1 MVNKNTFLYLTA
13 FSKTGGIEQFNKNF
27 LKALHSIDSDAV
39 AVSLH
44 DTKTDERY
52 FPVQRFKGH
61 GGGKIAFLF
70 SLFLHAKQYN
80 KVYIGHINL
89 ALAGYILKK
98 RNPSVQLI
106 LIAHGIEVWHKQ
118 KGLAAWLLKQAD
130 AVFAVSNFTKTA
142 MRSNNP
148 FVPEEKVKLLP
159 NALDPFF
166 SFPANFTK
174 PAYLKEKY
182 RLQPTDKIIL
192 TIARLSSDEQYKGYD
207 LVIRSLKKIIAQD
220 TTVKYLLVGKADET
234 EAARIRKLIQ
244 TEGLSDRVIL
254 PGFIP
259 NAELTDHYLL
269 ADVFVLPSMGEGFGI
284 VLIEALACGRKVV
297 AGNKDGSVDAILNGK
312 LGVLIDPENPDE
324 LVQAI
329 GVTLKG
335 GNATAPDLQSAAK
348 AHFAFPQFEH
358 QLSCLLNQDSL
369 DN

>member
-1 MVNKNTFLYLTA
+1 MVNKSIFLYLTA

-27 LKALHSIDSDAV
+27 LKAMHAFDSDAV
-39 AVSLH
+39 TVSLH
-44 DTKTDERY
+44 DTKADERY
-52 FPVQRFKGH
+52 FPAESFKGY
-61 GGGKIAFLF
+61 GGSKIGFLLF
-70 SLFLHAKQYN
+70 LFLHAKQYN

-98 RNPSVQLI
+98 RNPSLQLV
-106 LIAHGIEVWHKQ
+106 LVAHGIEVWNKQ
-118 KGLAAWLLKQAD
+118 KGLAAWLLKQAE
-130 AVFAVSNFTKTA
+130 AVFAVSNFTKKA
-142 MRSNNP
+142 MCSNNACLS
-148 FVPEEKVKLLP
+148 EEKIKILP

-166 SFPANFTK
+166 SFPSNFTK

-192 TIARLSSDEQYKGYD
+192 TIARLSSEEQYKGYD
-207 LVIRSLKKIIAQD
+207 LVIRSLKKIITKD
-220 TTVKYLLVGKADET
+220 STVKYLLAGKADET

-259 NAELTDHYLL
+259 NAELVDHYLL

-284 VLIEALACGRKVV
+284 VLIEALACGRKVI
-297 AGNKDGSVDAILNGK
+297 AGNKDGSIDAIRNGE
-312 LGVLIDPENPDE
+312 LGILIDPENPDD
-324 LVQAI
+324 LIQAI
-329 GVTLKG
+329 DVTLKG
-335 GNATAPDLQSAAK
+335 ETATAPYLQSAAK

-358 QLSCLLNQDSL
+358 QLFCLLNQHPL